1 MRAAYSEYVG
11 HCMRFYAR
19 FDSRGVGDTR
29 KPQTLIERANWV
41 ACDKALKSFP
51 EREQKILLE
60 IYRRKGE
67 MPSCVNLAAN
77 THGFTRE
84 ATWKLV
90 AALEKRVAQERG
102 LV

>member
-11 HCMRFYAR
+11 HCLRFYAR
-19 FDSRGVGDTR
+19 FDTR
-29 KPQTLIERANWV
+29 KPQTLVERANWM
-41 ACDKALKSFP
+41 ACDKALKLFS
-51 EREQKILLE
+51 EREREALLE
-60 IYRRKGE
+60 IYRQKGE

-84 ATWKLV
+84 AMWKLV

>member
-11 HCMRFYAR
+11 HCLRFYAR
-19 FDSRGVGDTR
+19 FDTRSAGDTR
-29 KPQTLIERANWV
+29 KPQTLVEQANWL
-41 ACDKALKSFP
+41 ACDKAFKSFS
-51 EREQKILLE
+51 EREREALLE

-84 ATWKLV
+84 AMWKLV

-102 LV
+102 LA

>member
-1 MRAAYSEYVG
+1 MRAPYSEYVG

-19 FDSRGVGDTR
+19 FDVR
-29 KPQTLIERANWV
+29 KPQTLVEQANWT

-51 EREQKILLE
+51 EHEQMVLLE

-84 ATWKLV
+84 ALWKLV

>member
-19 FDSRGVGDTR
+19 FDVR
-29 KPQTLIERANWV
+29 KPKTLIEQANWL
-41 ACDKALKSFP
+41 ACDKALRSFP
-51 EREQKILLE
+51 DRERAVLLE

-67 MPSCVNLAAN
+67 MPSCVNLAAAK
-77 THGFTRE
+77 HGFTRE
-84 ATWKLV
+84 AVWKLA